1 MRSGQE
7 VIERLSYLRQIAGTQ
22 QHADLI
28 AACLDRLDLFRLS
41 RQVAALEAV
50 LDTVVG
56 PVSVERRAA

>member
-56 PVSVERRAA
+56 PVSVERGAA